1 MSPDAYSFYEYLA
14 IFAAAGF
21 ASGFV
26 SGFFGI
32 GGGFVRIPLFLLVFP
47 YFAVSSDLVMHVA
60 VATSLA
66 LGIPSGIMTLRRRM
80 TSGTFDGRYFRG
92 WAVGLCAGTLI
103 GAALFP
109 YMPAT
114 AMKVLYII
122 VLLVFAIYF
131 GVVPDTIV
139 LRPRPPRGLARFFVS
154 VGISSYAVM
163 TGVGSGS
170 ANTFAMKA
178 SSMPLPRAMSIG
190 TASAL
195 VINVLGAAGCMW
207 TGWDQS
213 NLPQWNIGFV
223 NGMVFAVMVPG
234 ILLAS
239 GWGARLSL
247 RTDKKVL
254 KQTYAEFLVIITGYM
269 IYKLVG

>member
-32 GGGFVRIPLFLLVFP
+32 GGGFVRVPLFLLVFP
-47 YFAVSSDLVMHVA
+47 YFAVSGDLVMHVA